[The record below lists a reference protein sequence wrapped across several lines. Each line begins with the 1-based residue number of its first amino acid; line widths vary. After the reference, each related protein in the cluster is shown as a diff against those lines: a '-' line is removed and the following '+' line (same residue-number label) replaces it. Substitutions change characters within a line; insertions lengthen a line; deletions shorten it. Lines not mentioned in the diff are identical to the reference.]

1 MTGYQLFLL
10 VILMLW
16 PLVIMGLLFLM
27 SKIENK
33 IARTEAGN
41 PNEAGL
47 EPISG
52 DTGERE
58 VRIVYGDK
66 VVGEKQ

>member
-1 MTGYQLFLL
+1 MTRYQLFLL

-16 PLVIMGLLFLM
+16 PLMIMGLLFLM

-33 IARTEAGN
+33 IARTEAGS

-47 EPISG
+47 EPVSG
-52 DTGERE
+52 DIEERE

-66 VVGEKQ
+66 VVGEER